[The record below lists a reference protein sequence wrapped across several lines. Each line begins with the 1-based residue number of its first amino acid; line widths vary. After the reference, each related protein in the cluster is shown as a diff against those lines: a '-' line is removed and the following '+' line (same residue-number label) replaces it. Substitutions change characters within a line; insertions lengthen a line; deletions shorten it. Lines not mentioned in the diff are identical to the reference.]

1 MTVSW
6 ERERLLKCFYLQ
18 ERIDPVLL
26 NPGIRWVYI
35 SRENPMKVLVVDDEL
50 IIHES
55 LKKTLGREG
64 FTVDS
69 AFSAKEGLAFLARE
83 SYGLILTDLMMPE
96 MDGLEFLRE
105 VQKAEYNIPT
115 IMITGYPTIRTG
127 LTALRMGAADY
138 LPKPFTRKELLA
150 PVRRALRGEAQ
161 ESPVNLYT
169 DDKGPPEEMDSGSS
183 KKLML
188 MPGDRFRLPR
198 HTWAVYDQDGTF
210 FIGLEAFCFK
220 AVGKVN
226 AIHVPGE
233 NELVEQGYPGIIL
246 DSEDGEEHNIFLPL
260 SGRVFHVNNQI
271 TLDPSVLNSD
281 TWLLQIIPN
290 EVQEELPYLEK
301 VV

>member
-1 MTVSW
+1 
-6 ERERLLKCFYLQ
+6 
-18 ERIDPVLL
+18 
-26 NPGIRWVYI
+26 
-35 SRENPMKVLVVDDEL
+35 MKVLVVDDEL

-55 LKKTLGREG
+55 LKKTLVREG

-83 SYGLILTDLMMPE
+83 SYELILTDLMMPE
-96 MDGLEFLRE
+96 MDGLEFLHE
-105 VQKAEYNIPT
+105 IQKAEYNIPI

-150 PVRRALRGEAQ
+150 PVRRALRGKEQERPESAYRDDEA
-161 ESPVNLYT
+161 T
-169 DDKGPPEEMDSGSS
+169 PEERDAGSS
-183 KKLML
+183 KKMML

-210 FIGLEAFCFK
+210 FIGLEAFCFQ
-220 AVGKVN
+220 AVGKVK
-226 AIHVPGE
+226 AIHVPVE
-233 NELVEQGYPGIIL
+233 NDLIEQGYPSIIL
-246 DSEDGEEHNIFLPL
+246 ETEDGEEHNIFLPL
-260 SGRVFHVNNQI
+260 SGRVFHVNKKI
-271 TLDPSVLNSD
+271 TLDPSGLNSE

-290 EVQEELPYLEK
+290 QVQEELPYLEK